1 MGMPFNK
8 YNVLVE
14 LAKEADSHIQ
24 NHFKRFLNRFS
35 LIGLIIFDPKYQSDF
50 NDCINDNFDL
60 FAKSTGENFLLF
72 GLTKYDIDFEEDIFQ
87 PSEFLTSKDSEET
100 FLLCKS
106 LNINYSSLPVLLI
119 AKKLTSKKYLVFK
132 TDSKKILSQLQEIRE
147 FCKYSN
153 RDEPE
158 RYKSLI
164 HNDDF
169 INNLNKCAGYEIKIS
184 KESLS
189 TKLSNFLTVDIL
201 KKQQLKENYGGYKFN
216 NPLNNPLI
224 DKFLQSK
231 SNRSSQI
238 DENYPKFQILSN
250 ELSLFDYIERLSKGK
265 NEDILIKPDNNIN
278 EKVDNFDQESLKNIE
293 KEDKDLFLATSLA
306 LIYRQNLG
314 NINTNTYDLE
324 LEKESLII
332 LNTFDFLKRIYIR
345 ILNLFNS
352 NLDYSPLITS
362 VSKIFEI
369 EINLSLVQWVRID
382 LGIEMPAYFNKYK
395 NDPRDYS
402 IKPQLPQLRN
412 AIGINFNSHLHNTYK
427 PPEIGKTYYV
437 FVYLKDVFNKY
448 PEQITNFDSFL
459 NLWNEFRILRN
470 NSIHGVNATA
480 ESFNR
485 IHHLHTSLIN
495 DNYYHDIILL
505 KNSLKNQFH

>member
-169 INNLNKCAGYEIKIS
+169 INN
-184 KESLS
+184 
-189 TKLSNFLTVDIL
+189 F
-201 KKQQLKENYGGYKFN
+201 KQMCW
-216 NPLNNPLI
+216 I
-224 DKFLQSK
+224 
-231 SNRSSQI
+231 
-238 DENYPKFQILSN
+238 
-250 ELSLFDYIERLSKGK
+250 
-265 NEDILIKPDNNIN
+265 
-278 EKVDNFDQESLKNIE
+278 
-293 KEDKDLFLATSLA
+293 
-306 LIYRQNLG
+306 
-314 NINTNTYDLE
+314 
-324 LEKESLII
+324 
-332 LNTFDFLKRIYIR
+332 
-345 ILNLFNS
+345 
-352 NLDYSPLITS
+352 
-362 VSKIFEI
+362 
-369 EINLSLVQWVRID
+369 
-382 LGIEMPAYFNKYK
+382 
-395 NDPRDYS
+395 
-402 IKPQLPQLRN
+402 
-412 AIGINFNSHLHNTYK
+412 
-427 PPEIGKTYYV
+427 
-437 FVYLKDVFNKY
+437 
-448 PEQITNFDSFL
+448 
-459 NLWNEFRILRN
+459 
-470 NSIHGVNATA
+470 
-480 ESFNR
+480 
-485 IHHLHTSLIN
+485 
-495 DNYYHDIILL
+495 
-505 KNSLKNQFH
+505 

>member
-1 MGMPFNK
+1 M
-8 YNVLVE
+8 
-14 LAKEADSHIQ
+14 
-24 NHFKRFLNRFS
+24 
-35 LIGLIIFDPKYQSDF
+35 
-50 NDCINDNFDL
+50 
-60 FAKSTGENFLLF
+60 
-72 GLTKYDIDFEEDIFQ
+72 
-87 PSEFLTSKDSEET
+87 
-100 FLLCKS
+100 
-106 LNINYSSLPVLLI
+106 
-119 AKKLTSKKYLVFK
+119 
-132 TDSKKILSQLQEIRE
+132 
-147 FCKYSN
+147 
-153 RDEPE
+153 
-158 RYKSLI
+158 
-164 HNDDF
+164 
-169 INNLNKCAGYEIKIS
+169 
-184 KESLS
+184 
-189 TKLSNFLTVDIL
+189 TVDIL

-231 SNRSSQI
+231 SNRSFQI

-369 EINLSLVQWVRID
+369 EINLSLVQWVRKD